1 MKLVSDIMTR
11 SPITLRPDD
20 TLQDAERIMAERQIR
35 HIPVVDANNR
45 VCGVVSQREFLS
57 EAFRITDK
65 FGAHNLV
72 TYLAKTLLQ
81 DCMSHDFNQVQAN
94 TSLRDTGE
102 ILRAN
107 KKRGCVLVTDA
118 EQQLHGIVTSQDFL
132 ALALELLP

>member
-57 EAFRITDK
+57 EAFRITQK
-65 FGAHNLV
+65 FGAHNLA
-72 TYLAKTLLQ
+72 T
-81 DCMSHDFNQVQAN
+81 
-94 TSLRDTGE
+94 
-102 ILRAN
+102 
-107 KKRGCVLVTDA
+107 
-118 EQQLHGIVTSQDFL
+118 
-132 ALALELLP
+132 